1 MKGKKMKNDC
11 FGKLYIFLFKA
22 NLPKTLIF
30 QKQIKKCQVPII
42 NALYYDYKK
51 SQKNILRKKEHKI

>member
-30 QKQIKKCQVPII
+30 QKQIKKIPGPH
-42 NALYYDYKK
+42 N
-51 SQKNILRKKEHKI
+51 